1 MKAVF
6 LDRETFPNYID
17 IALPDQISEF
27 VEYPISTPEEA
38 IERIKDADIVLTN
51 KAILNAEAIAQA
63 TSLKLVQ
70 VMATGTNNVDHQACK
85 EANVTVQNVEGYSVD
100 SVPEHTFSLLLALR
114 RNLLSYVSDVKAGKW
129 SDSKHFCFLDYPI
142 KDIAGTTMAIFGKGT
157 LGTHVAKIAQAFG
170 MKVVFADHKN
180 AKTVRDGYIS
190 FEEAITVA
198 DVISLNCPLTPT
210 TQNLISTAEFKKMK
224 PTCLLLNIGRGGLV
238 EEQALVT
245 ALKNQLIAGAAFD
258 VSQTEPMPANSPLNE
273 LLDMPNF
280 LLTPHVA
287 WASDDAM
294 RKLVGI
300 AQDKMS
306 TFIENLS

>member
-27 VEYPISTPEEA
+27 VEYPISTQEEA

-129 SDSKHFCFLDYPI
+129 SESKHFCFLDYPI

-170 MKVVFADHKN
+170 MKVVFADHKD
-180 AKTVRDGYIS
+180 AETVRDGYIS
-190 FEEAITVA
+190 FEEAISLA
-198 DVISLNCPLTPT
+198 DAISLNCPLTPT
-210 TQNLISTAEFKKMK
+210 TQNLISTAEFKQMK
-224 PTCLLLNIGRGGLV
+224 PSCLLLNIGRGGLV
-238 EEQALVT
+238 DEQALVT

>member
-129 SDSKHFCFLDYPI
+129 SDSKHFCFLGYPI

-157 LGTHVAKIAQAFG
+157 LGAHVAKIAQAFG
-170 MKVVFADHKN
+170 MKVVFADHKD
-180 AKTVRDGYIS
+180 AETVRDGYIS
-190 FEEAITVA
+190 FEEAISLA

-210 TQNLISTAEFKKMK
+210 TQNLISTAEFKQMK
-224 PTCLLLNIGRGGLV
+224 PSCLLLNIGRGGLV
-238 EEQALVT
+238 DEQALVT

>member
-17 IALPDQISEF
+17 IALPEQIRECI
-27 VEYPISTPEEA
+27 EYPISTPEEA

-51 KAILNAEAIAQA
+51 KSILNAEAIAQA
-63 TSLKLVQ
+63 KNLKLVQ
-70 VMATGTNNVDHQACK
+70 VMATGTNNVDHQACQQ
-85 EANVTVQNVEGYSVD
+85 AHVTVQNVEGYSVD
-100 SVPEHTFSLLLALR
+100 SVPEHTFALLLALR
-114 RNLLSYVSDVKAGKW
+114 RNLLSYISDVKAGKW

-142 KDIAGTTMAIFGKGT
+142 TDIAGTTMAIFGKGT

-170 MKVVFADHKN
+170 MKVVFADHKH
-180 AKTVRDGYIS
+180 AETIRDGYIP
-190 FEEAITVA
+190 FEDAIAVA
-198 DVISLNCPLTPT
+198 DVISLNCPLTST
-210 TQNLISTAEFKKMK
+210 TQNLISTEEFKQMK
-224 PTCLLLNIGRGGLV
+224 PSCLLLNIGRGCLV
-238 EEQALVT
+238 DEQALVA

-258 VSQTEPMPANSPLNE
+258 VSQTEPMPADSPLNE

-300 AQDKMS
+300 AKAKM
-306 TFIENLS
+306 TAFIENLS